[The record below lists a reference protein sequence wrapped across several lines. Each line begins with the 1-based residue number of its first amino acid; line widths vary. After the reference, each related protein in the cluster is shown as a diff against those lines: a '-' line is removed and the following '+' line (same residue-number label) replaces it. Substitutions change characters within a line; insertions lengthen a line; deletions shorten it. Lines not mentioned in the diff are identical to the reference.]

1 MTTKA
6 KELLAEIKPDTKLGD
21 LRKIAK
27 EIKKIMI

>member
-27 EIKKIMI
+27 KIKKIMI